1 MNDFSVCFPFLF
13 NVTES
18 ITENSSANYKRNGS
32 MYLCLQFQI
41 YYKHEKIFLGK
52 KTSAKQKYDKQ

>member
-1 MNDFSVCFPFLF
+1 MAFDIWWLAMNDFSVCFPFLF

-18 ITENSSANYKRNGS
+18 ITENSAANYKRNAS

-41 YYKHEKIFLGK
+41 YYKQEKYF
-52 KTSAKQKYDKQ
+52 